1 MSDNTRPTIESAA
14 QNPPPRK
21 RGRKFLRVTLV
32 TVVSIVAVVVLT
44 LATTTTIN
52 AIATASE
59 ANEIKKY
66 GRLVD
71 VDGKKMNVDIQGA
84 GAQTIVL
91 LPGFG
96 TASPVIDFAPLVDKL
111 KSHYRVVVVEP
122 FGYGLSDETDRP
134 RTNANIAGEVHEA
147 LQALHI
153 DRYVL
158 GGHSIAGIYGLQ
170 YVNTYRDEV
179 TAFVGIDSSVP
190 TQPGIDEELPI
201 DALRTIKTLGLLRIM
216 TAAGEHPYT
225 GLPYTDEQKQ
235 QLTILSNRNGFTAT
249 YANEMEHF
257 VSNFRDAQKL
267 SFPKD
272 LPLLLFVQEDNKDV
286 DGWMTLHRAQAASV
300 EHSELVP
307 LDADHYLHHTKSA
320 EIASAMEAFLTAG

>member
-1 MSDNTRPTIESAA
+1 MSDNTRPTTESAA

-21 RGRKFLRVTLV
+21 RGRKFLRVTIV
-32 TVVSIVAVVVLT
+32 TIVSIVSIVVIA

-59 ANEIKKY
+59 AKEIRKY

-96 TASPVIDFAPLVDKL
+96 TGSPVIDFAPLVDKL
-111 KSHYRVVVVEP
+111 KANYRTVVVEP

-134 RTNANIAGEVHEA
+134 RTNANIAREVHSA

-179 TAFVGIDSSVP
+179 TAFVGIDTSVP
-190 TQPGIDEELPI
+190 TQPGIDEELNV
-201 DALRTIKTLGLLRIM
+201 AGLRTLKTLGLVRVL
-216 TAAGEHPYT
+216 TALGDDPYT
-225 GLPYTDEQKQ
+225 GLPYTDAQKYQ
-235 QLTILSNRNGFTAT
+235 SKIISLRNGFTDT
-249 YANEMEHF
+249 YADEMERF
-257 VSNFRDAQKL
+257 GSNFHDAQKL
-267 SFPKD
+267 AFPKD
-272 LPLLLFVQEDNKDV
+272 LPLLLFVQSDNTDV
-286 DGWMTLHRAQAASV
+286 EGWMTLHKEQAASV
-300 EHSELVP
+300 ERSELIP

-320 EIASAMEAFLTAG
+320 EIASAMNAFLTAG